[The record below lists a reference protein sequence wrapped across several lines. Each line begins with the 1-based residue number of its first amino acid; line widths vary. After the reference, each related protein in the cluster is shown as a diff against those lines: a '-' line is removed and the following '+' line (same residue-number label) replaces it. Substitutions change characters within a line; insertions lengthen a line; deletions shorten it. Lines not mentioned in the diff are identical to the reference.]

1 MGKDQEFLDAARNGN
16 ISYIEKVLN
25 QRAKRAGPLASLRR
39 GPGVNIQDSGGY
51 SALHHACL
59 NGHSDIV
66 RLLLNNEAS
75 PNLPDSRGSSPLHLA
90 AWAGHQEIVK
100 MLLSHPYKP
109 AQPNLQTIENETPLH
124 CAAQHGH
131 TGALAVL
138 LAHNAD
144 PNMRNSRGETPLDLA
159 AQYGR
164 LQAVQMLIRAHPE
177 LIAHYSVA
185 AIEGVSNSGGGGGGG
200 GVVGQQRPKS
210 RHSSPLPHSG
220 SVSTPSPSSPSI
232 TSSPATPTRNIF
244 PHTCLHVASRN
255 GHKNVVEVLLA
266 AGVSVNLLTPS
277 GTALHEAALCGK
289 ESVVRT
295 LLRAGID
302 LNATDA
308 EGRTALD
315 ILKEFPPHVTKHI
328 IAVINNFRNQMDVD
342 DNDEVVVFRH
352 QHPPPPPQRQSSS
365 LSHYQKQQHNNHYH
379 FNSNNHLLNHA
390 HSLQQSSTYTGNS
403 GGGGGNGGS
412 AGGGNSSS
420 SGGNNSKHRYGTNF
434 NGGKSLDSGLQP
446 DHYGI
451 GGRGGGYYEVNSPVH
466 STSNNSQNEMGVSPS
481 SSMSSFEPVSVSPRS
496 RSSTGGIVA
505 LTANNPM
512 HMSTFAPGAPPK
524 KPPRRNLSVSP
535 THSGQQFSYTSPNH
549 QQHQQQQ
556 SARMRQQHHSPSTEI
571 PHSGR
576 HQSHGSV
583 GGMSFDETTQLRDR
597 QRGDRLYA
605 SSRESARSA
614 TGALLTSSSNDMLER
629 MNYSSEEPADSADG
643 VATSNSMKRPLNKS
657 RDVSTDIINCEN
669 PTLKSYNPN
678 RKLKRNRN
686 SCSLSISDTKE
697 NKNGVKP
704 QTPLSPTNY
713 QQPPT
718 PDHPPPSSSHAER
731 TIHERI
737 RPLSMEYKRRSA
749 LMQLQQQQQQQQK
762 HSKSMI
768 DSSTSPAKNW
778 QTALIPTP
786 TFDYPVGSLSPKQSA
801 NASPTTTMSNARRS
815 GAGIRGSSGS
825 LSSSVS
831 LSDQS
836 ISTDCVEEF
845 VGDAPFAG
853 LFKGSSVNLRHE
865 KRTMGNHK
873 LGIPPPSAR
882 RVSASA
888 TEDEQQQKQQRTR
901 PPIPTKPILPDCTK
915 MLKPLPIGAKDNKVS
930 AAQAGCDETEKVA
943 DNTSRL
949 SQSVSICLEGEN
961 VNGNDNDG
969 DNAKNGAN
977 NNGNDND
984 DIDAALS
991 TITAATTQSSGI
1003 LSPFNAEEA
1012 RKKISEIIESFG
1024 SGILNSTLTPTNDIE
1039 LEFDETIEPMER
1051 RELAV
1056 RLRNAGLLHLERMLF
1071 ENGYDNFKFLNG
1083 VFEPSDTQLMD
1094 LPTPDANKLI
1104 SFVRTLPKVEFQ
1116 PQIIATNNTRD
1127 TKAIKNGDAG
1137 AEKKGVATLS
1147 EWLQSISLPEYIES
1161 FSKHLYNTI
1170 DSVCGVW
1177 DVELQTV
1184 LEINKLGHRR
1194 RILQSVAYI
1203 RQIREP
1209 NKSGETDN
1217 HEITKLEPPA
1227 NGECGNKEPQQP
1239 KPAQHAQPQ
1248 QRTSITGY
1256 RKNRPAPQP
1265 PTEKPQQQQLQI
1277 RAPSELL
1284 LGLPANLRTKWRHSA
1299 NVLLNEQIKYEVYYL
1314 GSTVVKELRGTE
1326 STRKSIQKLKRDDTA
1341 EQQKKNNRSGNLYK
1355 KKPAQVCLAIS
1366 HLGVEFIDVNS
1377 KHTICEHEIQNINCA
1392 CQDSDDLRHFAYITK
1407 ELDIHYCHVFSVEST
1422 DLATDI
1428 ILTLGQ
1434 AFEVA
1439 YQLALRDGITQTSA
1453 AALSGNSLLSGPS
1466 SGEAVTAE

>member
-1 MGKDQEFLDAARNGN
+1 MGKDQEFLEAARNGN
-16 ISYIEKVLN
+16 ITYIEKVLN

-59 NGHSDIV
+59 NGHGDIV

-90 AWAGHQEIVK
+90 AWAGHQDIVK
-100 MLLSHPYKP
+100 MLLTHPFKP

-138 LAHNAD
+138 LTHNAD
-144 PNMRNSRGETPLDLA
+144 PNMRNARGETPLDLA

-185 AIEGVSNSGGGGGGG
+185 AIEGGDGGII
-200 GVVGQQRPKS
+200 GQQYQKS
-210 RHSSPLPHSG
+210 RRSSPLPHSG

-232 TSSPATPTRNIF
+232 TSSPVTPTRNIF

-255 GHKNVVEVLLA
+255 GHKNVVDVLLA

-342 DNDEVVVFRH
+342 VDSDEVVVFRH
-352 QHPPPPPQRQSSS
+352 QQPPPPPQRQSSS

-390 HSLQQSSTYTGNS
+390 HSLQQSSTFNS
-403 GGGGGNGGS
+403 SSSAGGNGG
-412 AGGGNSSS
+412 GT
-420 SGGNNSKHRYGTNF
+420 SGAANNSKQRYGTNL

-446 DHYGI
+446 DHCATA
-451 GGRGGGYYEVNSPVH
+451 GRGGYHEVNSPVH

-496 RSSTGGIVA
+496 RSSTGGIIAV
-505 LTANNPM
+505 TVNNPM

-549 QQHQQQQ
+549 HQQSQSQQ
-556 SARMRQQHHSPSTEI
+556 RTRQQHHSPSAES
-571 PHSGR
+571 PYGG

-583 GGMSFDETTQLRDR
+583 GGMSFDETAQLRDR
-597 QRGDRLYA
+597 QRGERLYA
-605 SSRESARSA
+605 SARESTRST
-614 TGALLTSSSNDMLER
+614 TGALLASSSNDMLER
-629 MNYSSEEPADSADG
+629 MNYSSEDRADSVEG
-643 VATSNSMKRPLNKS
+643 LGTSNSMKRPLNKS
-657 RDVSTDIINCEN
+657 RDVSTEIINCEN

-686 SCSLSISDTKE
+686 SYSLSISDTKE
-697 NKNGVKP
+697 NKINDKP

-718 PDHPPPSSSHAER
+718 PDHPPPSSSQAER

-749 LMQLQQQQQQQQK
+749 LIQLQQQQKQ

-768 DSSTSPAKNW
+768 DSSTSPAKHW
-778 QTALIPTP
+778 QSALIPTP

-801 NASPTTTMSNARRS
+801 NASPTTTMCNAQRS
-815 GAGIRGSSGS
+815 SGVGAIQGSSGS

-831 LSDQS
+831 LSDHS

-865 KRTMGNHK
+865 KRTMGNRK
-873 LGIPPPSAR
+873 FVIPAAAR
-882 RVSASA
+882 SASA
-888 TEDEQQQKQQRTR
+888 SAAEGQQPQRTR
-901 PPIPTKPILPDCTK
+901 PPIPTKPVLPDCNK
-915 MLKPLPIGAKDNKVS
+915 MLKSLTVNAKDSKTPSN
-930 AAQAGCDETEKVA
+930 QEGCDETETRS
-943 DNTSRL
+943 DNTSRV
-949 SQSVSICLEGEN
+949 SQNVSISLEVEN
-961 VNGNDNDG
+961 SNGNENAND
-969 DNAKNGAN
+969 AS
-977 NNGNDND
+977 NGNE
-984 DIDAALS
+984 DIEAALS
-991 TITAATTQSSGI
+991 AITTATTQSSGI

-1024 SGILNSTLTPTNDIE
+1024 SGILNTTLTPTNDID
-1039 LEFDETIEPMER
+1039 LEFDEGIEPTER

-1071 ENGYDNFKFLNG
+1071 ENGYDNFKFVNG
-1083 VFEPSDTQLMD
+1083 VFEPSDAQLMD
-1094 LPTPDANKLI
+1094 IPKTDANKLI
-1104 SFVRTLPKVEFQ
+1104 SFVSTLPKAEFQ
-1116 PQIIATNNTRD
+1116 PQIIVGNKEKVN
-1127 TKAIKNGDAG
+1127 KPNKNGDVAT
-1137 AEKKGVATLS
+1137 EKKGVTTLS

-1184 LEINKLGHRR
+1184 LEINKLGHRK

-1203 RQIREP
+1203 RHIREP
-1209 NKSGETDN
+1209 NKTEKSGEIENNEVPKMATS
-1217 HEITKLEPPA
+1217 I
-1227 NGECGNKEPQQP
+1227 NGESGNKETPRQPQQ
-1239 KPAQHAQPQ
+1239 AQPQ

-1265 PTEKPQQQQLQI
+1265 PCEKPQQPQLQI

-1326 STRKSIQKLKRDDTA
+1326 STRKSIQKLKRDDVA
-1341 EQQKKNNRSGNLYK
+1341 EQQRSGK
-1355 KKPAQVCLAIS
+1355 VSRKKPALVCLAIS

-1377 KHTICEHEIQNINCA
+1377 KQTICEHEIQNINCA
-1392 CQDSDDLRHFAYITK
+1392 CQDSEDLRHFAYITK
-1407 ELDIHYCHVFSVEST
+1407 ELDVHYCHVFYVESS

-1439 YQLALRDGITQTSA
+1439 YQLALRDGITTTTTTA
-1453 AALSGNSLLSGPS
+1453 FSGNSLLSG
-1466 SGEAVTAE
+1466 AKTAETVAVE

>member
-51 SALHHACL
+51 SALHHACI

-66 RLLLNNEAS
+66 KLLLNNEAS

-100 MLLSHPYKP
+100 MLLTHPFKP

-131 TGALAVL
+131 TGALALL

-144 PNMRNSRGETPLDLA
+144 PNMRNARGETPLDLA

-177 LIAHYSVA
+177 LIAPYSSA
-185 AIEGVSNSGGGGGGG
+185 LIAGVSSSSGGGGG
-200 GVVGQQRPKS
+200 VLIGQQRQKS

-244 PHTCLHVASRN
+244 PHTCLHLASRN
-255 GHKNVVEVLLA
+255 GHKNIVEVLLA

-342 DNDEVVVFRH
+342 ESEEVVVIFRH
-352 QHPPPPPQRQSSS
+352 QHPPPPPPQRQSSS
-365 LSHYQKQQHNNHYH
+365 LSQYQKQQHNNHYH

-390 HSLQQSSTYTGNS
+390 HSMQQSSAYVGNS
-403 GGGGGNGGS
+403 GGGGGSNNGGS
-412 AGGGNSSS
+412 CGNH
-420 SGGNNSKHRYGTNF
+420 SKQRYGANL

-446 DHYGI
+446 DHYAI
-451 GGRGGGYYEVNSPVH
+451 IGRGGYQDVNSPVH
-466 STSNNSQNEMGVSPS
+466 STSTNSQNEMGISPS

-496 RSSTGGIVA
+496 RSSTGGITSI
-505 LTANNPM
+505 TANNPM
-512 HMSTFAPGAPPK
+512 HMSTFAPGPPK

-535 THSGQQFSYTSPNH
+535 THSGQTFSYTSPNH
-549 QQHQQQQ
+549 QQQQG
-556 SARMRQQHHSPSTEI
+556 RTRQQHRSPSTDI
-571 PHSGR
+571 PHSG
-576 HQSHGSV
+576 HQSHGSM
-583 GGMSFDETTQLRDR
+583 GGMSFDETIHLRDR
-597 QRGDRLYA
+597 HRGERLYA
-605 SSRESARSA
+605 SARESGRST

-629 MNYSSEEPADSADG
+629 MNYSSEERTDSTEAI
-643 VATSNSMKRPLNKS
+643 AMSNSMKRPLNKW
-657 RDVSTDIINCEN
+657 RDVSTEIINCEN

-686 SCSLSISDTKE
+686 SYSLSISDTKE
-697 NKNGVKP
+697 NKNDNAKP

-718 PDHPPPSSSHAER
+718 PDHPPPSSSQAER

-749 LMQLQQQQQQQQK
+749 LVQLQQQQQN

-768 DSSTSPAKNW
+768 DSSTSPAKHW

-786 TFDYPVGSLSPKQSA
+786 TFDYPVAVGSLSPKQSA
-801 NASPTTTMSNARRS
+801 NASPTTTMSNMRRS
-815 GAGIRGSSGS
+815 CVAGIQGSSGS
-825 LSSSVS
+825 LSSSMS
-831 LSDQS
+831 HSDHS

-845 VGDAPFAG
+845 VSDAPFAG
-853 LFKGSSVNLRHE
+853 LLKGSSVNMRHE
-865 KRTMGNHK
+865 KRSLDNRQ
-873 LGIPPPSAR
+873 LNIPPPSSR
-882 RVSASA
+882 SVSASA
-888 TEDEQQQKQQRTR
+888 AEGLQKHQQQRMR
-901 PPIPTKPILPDCTK
+901 PPIPIKPILPDCNRIVKSLTVTA
-915 MLKPLPIGAKDNKVS
+915 AKDVRATTS
-930 AAQAGCDETEKVA
+930 QEGCDEADAVTRSA
-943 DNTSRL
+943 DNSSHI
-949 SQSVSICLEGEN
+949 SQNISISFTGDNEN
-961 VNGNDNDG
+961 GNENKDDDSNANGNGNDDARNEDT
-969 DNAKNGAN
+969 
-977 NNGNDND
+977 
-984 DIDAALS
+984 DAALS
-991 TITAATTQSSGI
+991 AITTGTTKGSGI

-1039 LEFDETIEPMER
+1039 LEFEDVSEPGER
-1051 RELAV
+1051 REMAI
-1056 RLRNAGLLHLERMLF
+1056 RLRNAGLLHLKRILF
-1071 ENGYDNFKFLNG
+1071 ENGYDNYNFVNG
-1083 VFEPSDTQLMD
+1083 VFEPSDIQLMD
-1094 LPTPDANKLI
+1094 IQTPDANKLI
-1104 SFVRTLPKVEFQ
+1104 TFVRTLPKAEFL
-1116 PQIIATNNTRD
+1116 PHIVATNQRKDTRPD
-1127 TKAIKNGDAG
+1127 SNGDTAT
-1137 AEKKGVATLS
+1137 AQKGVATLS
-1147 EWLQSISLPEYIES
+1147 EWLQSINLPEYIES

-1209 NKSGETDN
+1209 SKSKNGEN
-1217 HEITKLEPPA
+1217 ENNEFTKLEQLASA
-1227 NGECGNKEPQQP
+1227 NGGTVAQPQ
-1239 KPAQHAQPQ
+1239 KVQPQ

-1265 PTEKPQQQQLQI
+1265 PTEKPQQPQLQI

-1299 NVLLNEQIKYEVYYL
+1299 NVLLNDKIKYEVYYL
-1314 GSTVVKELRGTE
+1314 GSTVVKDLRGTE
-1326 STRKSIQKLKRDDTA
+1326 STRKSIQKLKHDDIA
-1341 EQQKKNNRSGNLYK
+1341 QKQQKENQPGKLVQ
-1355 KKPAQVCLAIS
+1355 KKPALVCLAIS
-1366 HLGVEFIDVNS
+1366 HLGVEFSDVNS

-1407 ELDIHYCHVFSVEST
+1407 ESDFHYCHVFYVEST

-1439 YQLALRDGITQTSA
+1439 YQLALRDGITQTSNS
-1453 AALSGNSLLSGPS
+1453 ALGGNSLLG
-1466 SGEAVTAE
+1466 GGGGAADTVTVE